1 MEETNMRY
9 ENMFNCVKSDVL
21 NIGEIPHS
29 DGAVIWPD
37 VMLLRNLK

>member
-1 MEETNMRY
+1 MGGHY
-9 ENMFNCVKSDVL
+9 EKDFNCVKSDVF